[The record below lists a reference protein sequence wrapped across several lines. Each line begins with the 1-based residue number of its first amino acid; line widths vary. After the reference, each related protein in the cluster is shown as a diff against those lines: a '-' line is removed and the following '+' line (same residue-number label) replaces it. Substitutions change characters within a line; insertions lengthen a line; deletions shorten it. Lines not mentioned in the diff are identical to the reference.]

1 MVQKNIF
8 YQTLVPEVA
17 INHALANA
25 RHAWADLGSNMS
37 KFRLSK

>member
-17 INHALANA
+17 INHASANA